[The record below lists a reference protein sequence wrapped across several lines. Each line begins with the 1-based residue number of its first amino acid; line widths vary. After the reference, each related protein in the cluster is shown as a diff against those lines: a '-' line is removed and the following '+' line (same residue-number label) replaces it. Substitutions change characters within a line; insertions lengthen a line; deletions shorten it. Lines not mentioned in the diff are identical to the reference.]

1 MASAFL
7 RYRTYVVF
15 LGAALFVLAVRSV
28 SAETVEWLRPVVLA
42 ASAVAFAGTR
52 LRVSRLGTAIA
63 VPNLI
68 LAAGFSS
75 LAPPLAALLAT
86 SVAMARYRLEHRSPR
101 SASGFLIRALCA
113 GGTGFWSALVYAAL
127 AGAAGSPLWAPASA
141 SVIFLLGSGVSE
153 SILERAPYWRR
164 LWFERT
170 RGGLIL
176 ALLWTPAAV
185 AIGLLFLPPAGSEP
199 GVFHGDWFWAGLS
212 VCILLYGLC
221 EYRLGPLYEDQWRQE
236 ETDRIFLSAV
246 EALALAVDAKDSVSS
261 GHLKRVQRYTT
272 EIAKALGRGDHEVRT
287 LEFGALLHDI
297 GKIAVPEGL
306 LTKPGRLSPEE
317 FNHVASHVQIGA
329 EILAAVNFPL
339 PVAELV
345 LCHHENWDGTG
356 YPRRLKGD
364 AIPLT
369 ARILTVV
376 DAFDALT
383 TDRPYR
389 PAMKVEDAIEHIKSH
404 RGTAFDPRVTDVL
417 IELLPRLEPEIRR
430 DPQTNRQSAERRLSL
445 QSPRSIDVRQ
455 TSLTPEERIE
465 SLKQL
470 RGVARQ
476 PVEDEDFQT
485 WERLLATLGLH
496 LTPRQLL
503 EFVFAPLASRV
514 PFDECAVLML
524 SDGALTPIYCP
535 GRETDML
542 RKLRCPIDHSPSGWV
557 ARHGESLV
565 NGNPMGEHSELGLM
579 AWAMGLKAALV
590 VALWENG
597 RVVGTFNLYSKTAGV
612 YSREQA
618 DWTERVTET
627 LGPILRRALTFDRGP
642 LPTDDRLT
650 GLPGANAIL
659 RRLRAEVDLARKE
672 ERSSSVL
679 FLNIE
684 DFHAVNAR
692 FGFQRGDQLLRVLA
706 KTAGG
711 MLRKLDY
718 LGRLGEDQFLAVL
731 GGIQDR
737 DLEVLAARLQRELS
751 RRLTEVH
758 REPGVATR
766 VGVASASFPADG
778 PTAEELVVV
787 SKYRLHQR
795 PEQPTAPAESESRE
809 FERRPATATEKSPA

>member
-1 MASAFL
+1 M
-7 RYRTYVVF
+7 YVVL
-15 LGAALFVLAVRSV
+15 LGAALFVLAVRSA
-28 SAETVEWLRPVVLA
+28 SAEVVDMLRPAVLA
-42 ASAVAFAGTR
+42 AGAIAFAGTR
-52 LRVSRLGTAIA
+52 LRVSSLGVGMA

-68 LAAGFSS
+68 LAVGFSS
-75 LAPPLAALLAT
+75 LAAPLAALLAAL
-86 SVAMARYRLEHRSPR
+86 VAMARYRLEHRSPR
-101 SASGFLIRALCA
+101 SASGFLLRALCA
-113 GGTGFWSALVYAAL
+113 GGTGFWSALAYAAL
-127 AGAAGSPLWAPASA
+127 AAAGGSPLWAPAIA
-141 SVIFLLGSGVSE
+141 SLIFLLGTGVSE
-153 SILERAPYWRR
+153 SILERMPYWKR

-170 RGGLIL
+170 RGSLIS
-176 ALLWTPAAV
+176 ALLWTPASV
-185 AIGLLFLPPAGSEP
+185 AFGLLLLPTIGSET
-199 GVFHGDWFWAGLS
+199 GAFQGDWFWAGLS
-212 VCILLYGLC
+212 VCILFYGLC

-272 EIAKALGRGDHEVRT
+272 EIAKALGCGDREVRT

-356 YPRRLKGD
+356 YPRRLQGD

-389 PAMKVEDAIEHIKSH
+389 PAMKVEDAIKHIKSR

-417 IELLPRLEPEIRR
+417 IELLPRLEPEIRN

-445 QSPRSIDVRQ
+445 QSPRSIDVLQ

-476 PVEDEDFQT
+476 PVEDEDLQA

-496 LTPRQLL
+496 LTPQQLL

-514 PFDECAVLML
+514 PFDECAILML

-542 RKLRCPIDHSPSGWV
+542 RRLRCPIDHSPSGWV
-557 ARHGESLV
+557 AGHGETLI

-579 AWAMGLKAALV
+579 AWVMGLKAALV
-590 VALWENG
+590 VPLWEDG
-597 RVVGTFNLYSKTAGV
+597 RVVGTFNIYSKTAGV

-618 DWTERVTET
+618 DWTEKISAT
-627 LGPILRRALTFDRGP
+627 LGPILRRSLAFDRGP
-642 LPTDDRLT
+642 IPSDDRLT
-650 GLPGANAIL
+650 GLPGADAICVGFGRKWTWLGKRNA
-659 RRLRAEVDLARKE
+659 VAR
-672 ERSSSVL
+672 SWS
-679 FLNIE
+679 
-684 DFHAVNAR
+684 
-692 FGFQRGDQLLRVLA
+692 
-706 KTAGG
+706 
-711 MLRKLDY
+711 
-718 LGRLGEDQFLAVL
+718 
-731 GGIQDR
+731 
-737 DLEVLAARLQRELS
+737 
-751 RRLTEVH
+751 
-758 REPGVATR
+758 
-766 VGVASASFPADG
+766 
-778 PTAEELVVV
+778 
-787 SKYRLHQR
+787 
-795 PEQPTAPAESESRE
+795 
-809 FERRPATATEKSPA
+809 